1 MNEIDEALEWFKNY
15 ALPALSN
22 TPHDIGHALVIK
34 NTLTAAKEREAVDVE
49 GCEGLVR
56 KCQSFIEGKYKEN
69 NCNVPPV
76 NSPDIRLMVNYLSE
90 QGHLTSSEKPTHS
103 IPEGMCLVP
112 VELTEGIRRCIENL
126 MFAYGY
132 DGEPIPE
139 LEDKFYK
146 ALIKTAKSEG
156 E

>member
-1 MNEIDEALEWFKNY
+1 MNNQEKIKQLKPCPFCGGEASIYNIPEFIDDDGAIQDGEIYVLCLSCKAVTNPWCDFTVKQSIEAWNTRADDEAIDDM
-15 ALPALSN
+15 
-22 TPHDIGHALVIK
+22 H
-34 NTLTAAKEREAVDVE
+34 
-49 GCEGLVR
+49 
-56 KCQSFIEGKYKEN
+56 
-69 NCNVPPV
+69 
-76 NSPDIRLMVNYLSE
+76 E